1 MFTPRFEWPAS
12 LRAFAKLPFVGP
24 QLLKKKG
31 SSSHDGCKAAS
42 PTCATP
48 TDDSDIATFC
58 PPASIDQ
65 SLIHPALRNL
75 DAPISHGKEDTWSVA
90 DSAIDVSSCRSSL
103 ESFARLLRPDVKS
116 SEESSKKA
124 GTYSARESN
133 SNCCSCKQEKVKQA
147 SEKPQRTEGTIS
159 LRAFERKMNI
169 ARVVA
174 RNKYTNTELREREF
188 RWDDEF
194 YVSSTGH
201 LGVIQEDL
209 NASHRQ
215 AIKTSPTGYRL
226 RACSWHKIKTQ
237 FGKRGLKNM
246 LGGLVPSIKLTD
258 PEGTEW
264 FLEDLKYY
272 PEKEEG
278 PKGDGYVYEY
288 NSDEEVY

>member
-12 LRAFAKLPFVGP
+12 LRTFAKLPFVGP
-24 QLLKKKG
+24 QLLRKKG
-31 SSSHDGCKAAS
+31 TSSHEFCTGKAAS

-48 TDDSDIATFC
+48 TNDTDIAAFC

-75 DAPISHGKEDTWSVA
+75 DAPTSHGKDDTWSVA

-103 ESFARLLRPDVKS
+103 ESLARLLRNDTKP
-116 SEESSKKA
+116 SEEPSKKA
-124 GTYSARESN
+124 GTYSARES
-133 SNCCSCKQEKVKQA
+133 SSICSYCKQEQTEKA
-147 SEKPQRTEGTIS
+147 PEKPQRAEGAIS

-174 RNKYTNTELREREF
+174 RNKYTHTELREREF
-188 RWDDEF
+188 CWHDEF
-194 YVSSTGH
+194 YTSPTGH
-201 LGVIQEDL
+201 LGVIQEAL

-237 FGKRGLKNM
+237 FGKRRLKNM

-272 PEKEEG
+272 PEKEG
-278 PKGDGYVYEY
+278 GDGYVYEH
-288 NSDEEVY
+288 NSDEEVYW